1 MSMAIASNSAT
12 MQTSG
17 SAGTNVTPA
26 LKEAWLGLAGALRN
40 DDLEAAKKSYAAIV
54 KNASDDATLT
64 RGSPFVQMG
73 KALVKGDMEAAKA
86 EFANVVRNRVEGG
99 GRPSPKPMEPTPPAP
114 VVTSS
119 TGGSAG
125 SLLNVSA

>member
-1 MSMAIASNSAT
+1 MSMAIGSTSAT
-12 MQTSG
+12 MQTAG

-26 LKEAWLGLAGALRN
+26 LKEAWLGLTGALKN
-40 DDLEAAKKSYAAIV
+40 DDIEAAKKSFAAIV
-54 KNASDDATLT
+54 KNAPEGATLT
-64 RGSPFVQMG
+64 RGSPFAQLG
-73 KALVKGDMEAAKA
+73 KALATGDMEAAKA
-86 EFANVVRNRVEGG
+86 AYATMVRNRVEGG
-99 GRPSPKPMEPTPPAP
+99 GKPPPKPMDPMPPVP